1 MNFRILGPLEV
12 DDNGRSVPLG
22 GARQRA
28 LLAILLLHRGEVVVA
43 DRLIEDLYDGE
54 PPVTAAKS
62 LQAHVSRLRR
72 ALAPAQRLHTHG
84 SGYLLEVGP
93 DEVDADR
100 LARLLRDGRRQLG
113 GADPASAATSL
124 NEALAL
130 WRGAPLAD
138 VAYASFAQDE
148 IARLGELRL
157 ECLEER
163 LEADLELGRHAEIV
177 GELERLV
184 SEHPLRERM
193 RGQLMLALYRS
204 GRQAEALAAYQDGRR
219 ALVDELGIDPGRPL
233 QELERAILNHD
244 PGLDPAVQPNSSPQT
259 VAVGRPAAG
268 IFVGRERELS
278 LLQEALADARS
289 GHGRLVLLS
298 GEAGIGKSRLAD
310 ELASR
315 ATDVGAHVLWGR
327 CWEAGGAPAFW
338 PWVQALRSWVRG
350 REPRTLREE
359 LGAGAAD
366 VAQLLPELR
375 DVFPD
380 LPEPTALDSDDARFR
395 LFDSTSA
402 FLRRAAAAEPLIVV
416 LDDLHAADASSLL
429 LLEFVAAE
437 LGDTRLLVLAAYRDP
452 ELETGDPI
460 ATALADVA
468 RRASVRISLGGL
480 AEEDVAAY
488 IELSAESEPSAR
500 LVAAIAQETEGN
512 PLFVGEIVR
521 LLATDGRLDE
531 PTDGAWRPVI
541 PETVKEVIGRRL
553 QRLSGDCRGIL
564 AVASVVG
571 REFPLD
577 VLEALGGR
585 TRGDVLALVDEA
597 VTARIVAD
605 VPGSASRMRFTHALV
620 RDTLYETVPP
630 TQRRELHCRA
640 AEVIEALAGADSSA
654 HLSELA
660 HHCFQ
665 ALPAVDAGTAVAY
678 ARRAGDHARDL
689 LAHEEAARLYQ
700 SALQALELLSPP
712 DAALQRAVLLS
723 LGQALSR
730 AGDTPRAKDAFLRAA
745 ALARAADSPEDLAAA
760 ALGYGGRTV
769 WSRPARDR
777 LVVALLEEA
786 LRALDETDT
795 PLRAQVLARLAGAQ
809 RDESDAARR
818 VATGRLAVATARRS
832 GDREALSYALRGLCA
847 AQHAIGD
854 HDQRLAVAAELREV
868 ARTVEDKEG
877 ECEALSAEMLVHAER
892 NAFDLFRERI
902 AAFTALA
909 EELRQ
914 PSQRWLPAAASAMLA
929 LHEGRLDDAERLV
942 PAALEL
948 GGRAEAV
955 LAAAAYSIQLY
966 LLRREQGRAE
976 TALEPLA
983 RVAAESVARP
993 FFRCAL
999 AALHTDLGRMAE
1011 ARQVF
1016 EELAPNRF
1024 GIVPRDNE
1032 WLLAA
1037 AFLIET
1043 CRALDDVTRATQ
1055 LYDELLPLAGRSTAN
1070 VPEGDAGAMARYL
1083 GILAG
1088 MLDRDV
1094 DAIAHLRAAIEID
1107 EATAGRPWVAY
1118 AKAELAQVLAR
1129 RDQADEANA
1138 LRSEASGFAAELGL
1152 SRLAARI
1159 DALPP

>member
-1 MNFRILGPLEV
+1 MK
-12 DDNGRSVPLG
+12 
-22 GARQRA
+22 Q
-28 LLAILLLHRGEVVVA
+28 
-43 DRLIEDLYDGE
+43 
-54 PPVTAAKS
+54 
-62 LQAHVSRLRR
+62 
-72 ALAPAQRLHTHG
+72 
-84 SGYLLEVGP
+84 
-93 DEVDADR
+93 
-100 LARLLRDGRRQLG
+100 
-113 GADPASAATSL
+113 
-124 NEALAL
+124 
-130 WRGAPLAD
+130 
-138 VAYASFAQDE
+138 
-148 IARLGELRL
+148 
-157 ECLEER
+157 
-163 LEADLELGRHAEIV
+163 
-177 GELERLV
+177 
-184 SEHPLRERM
+184 
-193 RGQLMLALYRS
+193 
-204 GRQAEALAAYQDGRR
+204 
-219 ALVDELGIDPGRPL
+219 
-233 QELERAILNHD
+233 
-244 PGLDPAVQPNSSPQT
+244 
-259 VAVGRPAAG
+259 
-268 IFVGRERELS
+268 
-278 LLQEALADARS
+278 
-289 GHGRLVLLS
+289 
-298 GEAGIGKSRLAD
+298 
-310 ELASR
+310 
-315 ATDVGAHVLWGR
+315 
-327 CWEAGGAPAFW
+327 
-338 PWVQALRSWVRG
+338 
-350 REPRTLREE
+350 

-531 PTDGAWRPVI
+531 PTDAAWRPVI

-553 QRLSGDCRGIL
+553 QRLSGDCREIL

-597 VTARIVAD
+597 VAARIVTD

-620 RDTLYETVPP
+620 RDTLYETLPP

-689 LAHEEAARLYQ
+689 LAHEEAARLYE

-712 DAALQRAVLLS
+712 DPALQRAVLLS

-730 AGDTPRAKDAFLRAA
+730 AGDMPRAKDAFLRAA
-745 ALARAADSPEDLAAA
+745 ALARAADSAEDLAAA

-769 WSRPARDR
+769 WSRPARR
-777 LVVALLEEA
+777 SARRGTA
-786 LRALDETDT
+786 RGG
-795 PLRAQVLARLAGAQ
+795 AQGARRDGHSATGAGA
-809 RDESDAARR
+809 RSPRRGAARRVRRRRR

-892 NAFDLFRERI
+892 NAFDLVRERI

-909 EELRQ
+909 E
-914 PSQRWLPAAASAMLA
+914 
-929 LHEGRLDDAERLV
+929 
-942 PAALEL
+942 
-948 GGRAEAV
+948 
-955 LAAAAYSIQLY
+955 
-966 LLRREQGRAE
+966 
-976 TALEPLA
+976 
-983 RVAAESVARP
+983 RVAAAIP
-993 FFRCAL
+993 AL
-999 AALHTDLGRMAE
+999 APCRSKRDAGPTRGTTRRRGEAGSRRARARRPRGGGPGGCRVLDPALPPTPGAGQGRDGAGAARACRRRERGAAVLPLCACCTSHRSRANGRGPAGLRGARAESLRDRSTRQRMA
-1011 ARQVF
+1011 ARRRVPDRNVQG
-1016 EELAPNRF
+1016 ARRRH
-1024 GIVPRDNE
+1024 PRDAA
-1032 WLLAA
+1032 LRRAA
-1037 AFLIET
+1037 A
-1043 CRALDDVTRATQ
+1043 
-1055 LYDELLPLAGRSTAN
+1055 RSPDGARRTF
-1070 VPEGDAGAMARYL
+1070 PRGDAGAMARYL
-1083 GILAG
+1083 GILAA